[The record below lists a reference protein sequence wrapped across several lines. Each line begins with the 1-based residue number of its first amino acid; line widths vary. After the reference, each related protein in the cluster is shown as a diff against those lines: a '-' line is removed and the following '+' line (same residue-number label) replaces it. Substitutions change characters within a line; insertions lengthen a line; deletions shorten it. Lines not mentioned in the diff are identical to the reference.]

1 MLYRDEGNLNTRR
14 KPLKKGRLRFLV
26 IREVREFAKF
36 SRELGNLRE
45 RNLMKAGVLEAE
57 LVDPK

>member
-1 MLYRDEGNLNTRR
+1 MLYRDEGNLNTRG
-14 KPLKKGRLRFLV
+14 KALKKGRLRFFV

-36 SRELGNLRE
+36 SRELGSLRE
-45 RNLMKAGVLEAE
+45 RNLMKASVLEAE

>member
-1 MLYRDEGNLNTRR
+1 MLYRDEGNLNTRG
-14 KPLKKGRLRFLV
+14 KALKKGRLRFFV

-36 SRELGNLRE
+36 SRELGS
-45 RNLMKAGVLEAE
+45 LMMAGVLEAE

>member
-1 MLYRDEGNLNTRR
+1 MLYRDEGNLNTRG
-14 KPLKKGRLRFLV
+14 KALKKGRLRFFV
-26 IREVREFAKF
+26 IREVRVFAKF

-45 RNLMKAGVLEAE
+45 RNLMMAGVFEAE

>member
-1 MLYRDEGNLNTRR
+1 MLCRDEGNLNTRR

-36 SRELGNLRE
+36 SRELGSLRE

>member
-1 MLYRDEGNLNTRR
+1 MLCWDEGNLNTRG
-14 KPLKKGRLRFLV
+14 KALKKGRLRFFV

-36 SRELGNLRE
+36 SRELGNLRG